1 MAETADI
8 DRQQFEVVRRG
19 YDIDQVDEFLVRQAE
34 AWRGQLYEAQR
45 RISELEEGVGQLSH
59 LEAEVEQAR
68 RQQEALT
75 LTFQT
80 AAQAKDEML
89 AKAEREAA
97 EHRRATEEE
106 MLKLRVETETET
118 TRLLAEATAKADDLV
133 RTAETE
139 AAETER
145 SARARV
151 NELLSTGEQQT
162 RERQAELDANHV
174 RTRARYRQAEEALSS
189 KVEELNSMRIAL
201 VAGLEAIASGGLAA
215 LEGVGDQLAAV
226 GIGGTDADESA
237 VQKLLDKSV
246 ASYDTGH
253 QEPEHRE
260 PEQQEPDHHE
270 PEHQEPEHH
279 EASGQETDR
288 QTVDDQQQPAEEL
301 DS

>member
-1 MAETADI
+1 MTDMAGI
-8 DRQQFEVVRRG
+8 DREQFEVVRRG

-34 AWRGQLYEAQR
+34 AWRERLHEAER
-45 RISELEEGVGQLSH
+45 RIVELENDAIELRQLGS
-59 LEAEVEQAR
+59 EVEAAR

-80 AAQAKDEML
+80 AAQAQDEML

-260 PEQQEPDHHE
+260 PEYQE
-270 PEHQEPEHH
+270 PEHREPENQEPEHH
-279 EASGQETDR
+279 
-288 QTVDDQQQPAEEL
+288 
-301 DS
+301 